1 MKRSLVIPLVL
12 LGAAIL
18 LLATMG
24 PAQAEDVALMTT
36 DELKSMLDNPDLVIL
51 DVRQGKD
58 WKSSEFKIK
67 GATYVDAK
75 TYDSWSGNYAK
86 DQKIVLYCA

>member
-1 MKRSLVIPLVL
+1 MKRFHGIPL
-12 LGAAIL
+12 IL
-18 LLATMG
+18 LVAACMLLTMTG
-24 PAQAEDVALMTT
+24 PAQAGDVPLMTT

-51 DVRQGKD
+51 DVRKGKD
-58 WKSSEFKIK
+58 WSSSEFKIK

-75 TYDSWSGNYAK
+75 AYDTWSGSYAK